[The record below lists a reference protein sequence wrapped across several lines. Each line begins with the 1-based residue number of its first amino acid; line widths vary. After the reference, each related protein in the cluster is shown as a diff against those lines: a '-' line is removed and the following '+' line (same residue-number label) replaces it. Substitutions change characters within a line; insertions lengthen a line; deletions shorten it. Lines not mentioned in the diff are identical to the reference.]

1 MRSGGVARF
10 LLGVLISLSFWPS
23 ILVSQTVELSPTRP
37 LAEASVRHGPP
48 ASGITRSVL
57 GNLPLQFEE
66 NQGQADRRARFL
78 ARGPGYTLFLNSD
91 GLALNLQHKAN
102 SPGQWVSM
110 HLLGAQ
116 AAEILGR
123 ERTATQTNYYLGKDP
138 RDWHLD
144 VPSYHEVAYSGVYD
158 GIDLIYHGNGS
169 QLEYD
174 FVVAPEADP
183 AQIRMTFD
191 GLVPSLR
198 DGDLSFTGT
207 RGLSI
212 GGLKAYQVI
221 HGVRKPV
228 GASWLLSKNQASI
241 QIGPYDH
248 REQLVI
254 DPVFFYG
261 SYIGGGS
268 SDAAVSI
275 VPASKPGFFYVA
287 LSTTSPNITEPTSE
301 STQNPNTTGTDT
313 LILGLDTTGSNGPP
327 SAFPPYNQTAET
339 GPTVVVGS
347 VTYLGGTTGITVPT
361 GMVADSHSNLYITG
375 TTTNGA
381 DFPQLGSQVC
391 SQACNGY
398 TAKFSTSIAG
408 SPATATL
415 TPQYSFGL
423 PAEPTAIAVDTS
435 GNSYLTGS
443 ASTDS
448 GSQKLTIPSKDSA
461 FQAENAL
468 GTALNSGTH
477 AFLLELG
484 SDGTTAF
491 ASYIGGSGSDKANA
505 IALSGSTVYITG
517 QTTSTNFPTA
527 EGAYQTAYGGDP
539 DDAFV
544 FAATNLS
551 TSPARVFSTYLGGS
565 NNDIAYSIG
574 LAPSGNVVVAGST
587 DSSQNCPLQPSKCPA
602 VWTPFPVEGSPE
614 FIALKLPAT
623 GTAEGSGGELLSIGV
638 PPSKPAAQV
647 PLPTAVPDG
656 SQDAF
661 VTSLSGDGTQ
671 LVFTDFLG
679 GDGLSATSTSAQALA
694 VDNIGA
700 IYVTG
705 WSSATDYI
713 DSKGGLVQPFLNGNA
728 IEDIRSGSPV
738 DINGYSQV
746 GGNYSSIR
754 NIFFGQLDPS
764 GKYLLEATLAG
775 GTGTDQPNG
784 ITLSEFVPPAGSG
797 AALKTAGIVSIV
809 GWTTPAGGTNTDQGN
824 DPTLFASAAE
834 STLENINP
842 TGPAKSVVDDK
853 TGFLVQEG
861 IAGYCDMKLMNQS
874 GPSLTFT
881 GHCITGTQMGFALV
895 SYTGSNVASP
905 PDCGSNVANP
915 WVCPFQITV
924 QSGALTGTVNVDTS
938 GLVGKTNVTIS
949 FAFEPYG
956 AIPGT
961 GNCTANDQGLSGCSI
976 QTTGGGAGTLF
987 NVTPGALSVALS
999 CSVLGTPCD
1008 AHNTVLVG
1016 QPVTL
1021 NAIVT
1026 NGVPNTVKWSL
1037 SGGTGTFGSD
1047 PSTPSTS
1054 IVFTPGGI
1062 GGQVVVKATPVVDLS
1077 VSNTINLNTLAPT
1090 IVSFASSGPFAYG
1103 QTNITVNVTSS
1114 ANAASPTGDVKY
1126 QVKEVNAP
1134 SITGT
1139 SHLINGSA
1147 SIPLPKL
1154 GAGSYSITVSYPG
1167 DSANFLANSS
1177 NSLNFTVNQAPLTV
1191 TATSPPPII
1200 YGQPIPALT
1209 YTITGFVNGDTN
1221 SVITGTAVLT
1231 TTATSTSQP
1240 GDYPITFST
1249 KTLAATNYSFNYVDG
1264 TLTITPVGAAP
1275 PPIISPAGG
1284 SYTSTQTATISDSL
1298 AGAKL
1303 YYTTDGTEP
1312 TTASTLYAG
1321 PIAINASVTIRAI
1334 AVASGYKNSAT
1345 SNATFNLSA
1354 PTLSATSI
1362 SFGNIVQG
1370 TLSDTE
1376 TIVFSNSGVNSLG
1389 ALTLKLGGADPS
1401 EFALS
1406 SGTTC
1411 GASVAANSSCS
1422 VAVTFTPASL
1432 GARSATLAI
1441 SYAGIGSPETVN
1453 LGGVGVSPLSII
1465 SSVTEL
1471 VAGTTFEFT
1480 SSAPAVWTA
1489 SAGTMSSSGF
1499 FTAPNPPPT
1508 PAQVTVTA
1516 TSTVNPQI
1524 FVTTQVTIV
1533 PVPAIIVPTTNTLP
1547 AGGSITIPIS
1557 ITAGTGIAG
1566 ESMTLACT
1574 PATLP
1579 TGVSCS
1585 FTPNPV
1591 INSGGATVTL
1601 QLFSN
1606 NLNANLPMRGNPW
1619 NEYPIDGSAI
1629 VIAGCIFLI
1638 GCKKN
1643 HGGEKMMLV
1652 ASALAFATLMSL
1664 AACGTGG
1671 SFHSNA
1677 SSGGHVTGTY
1687 TINITASGATPG
1699 AADFN
1704 QTLTTVPLKVTLQ

>member
-1 MRSGGVARF
+1 MRSGGIARF
-10 LLGVLISLSFWPS
+10 LPGVLISLSFWPCTS
-23 ILVSQTVELSPTRP
+23 VSQTVELSPRRP
-37 LAEASVRHGPP
+37 LAEASARYRPS
-48 ASGITRSVL
+48 ASGISRSVL
-57 GNLPLQFEE
+57 RNLPLQFEE
-66 NQGQADRRARFL
+66 NKGQAGRRARFL
-78 ARGPGYTLFLNSD
+78 ARGAGYTLLLNDD
-91 GLALNLQHKAN
+91 GLALNLHHQAN

-110 HLLGAQ
+110 HLLGAH
-116 AAEILGR
+116 AAEIRGR

-138 RDWHLD
+138 RDWHLN
-144 VPSYHEVAYSGVYD
+144 VTSYQEVAYTEAYD
-158 GIDLIYHGNGS
+158 GVDLIYHGNGS

-183 AQIRMTFD
+183 AQIRMAFD

-198 DGDLSFTGT
+198 NGDLSFTGAS
-207 RGLSI
+207 GFSV

-221 HGVRKPV
+221 HGVMKPV
-228 GASWLLSKNQASI
+228 EVSWLLSKNEASI
-241 QIGPYDH
+241 HLGPYDH

-261 SYIGGGS
+261 AYVGGGS

-287 LSTTSPNITEPTSE
+287 LSTSSPYITEPTSE
-301 STQNPNTTGTDT
+301 SSTPNPNTTGTDT
-313 LILGLDTTGSNGPP
+313 LILGLDTTDSNGPP
-327 SAFPPYNQTAET
+327 SAVFDPNSPYNQAIAPN
-339 GPTVVVGS
+339 PTVVVKS

-361 GMVADSHSNLYITG
+361 GMVADSNSNLYITG

-408 SPATATL
+408 SPATAKLTL
-415 TPQYSFGL
+415 QYSFGL
-423 PAEPTAIAVDTS
+423 PAKPTAIAVDAS

-443 ASTDS
+443 ATTDS
-448 GSQKLTIPSKDSA
+448 GSQRLTIPSKDSA

-468 GTALNSGTH
+468 GTALDSGTH
-477 AFLLELG
+477 AFLLELA

-491 ASYIGGSGSDKANA
+491 ASYIGGSGSDQANA
-505 IALSGSTVYITG
+505 IALSSSTVYIAG
-517 QTTSTNFPTA
+517 QTSSTNFPTA
-527 EGAYQTAYGGDP
+527 QGTYQTAYGGGP

-544 FAATNLS
+544 FAAAGLS
-551 TSPARVFSTYLGGS
+551 TTSPARVFSTYLGGS
-565 NNDIAYSIG
+565 NNDIAFSIG

-587 DSSQNCPLQPSKCPA
+587 DSSQSCPLQTCPA
-602 VWTPFPVEGSPE
+602 VWNPFPVESSPE
-614 FIALKLPAT
+614 FFALKLPT
-623 GTAEGSGGELLSIGV
+623 SGTLGDLNIGV
-638 PPSKPAAQV
+638 PPYAPATKV

-656 SQDAF
+656 SEDAF

-679 GDGLSATSTSAQALA
+679 GDGSSATSTSAQALA

-705 WSSATDYI
+705 SSSAWQQTQKD
-713 DSKGGLVQPFLNGNA
+713 PFPA
-728 IEDIRSGSPV
+728 PPYTAFMSGSAV
-738 DINGYSQV
+738 EDL
-746 GGNYSSIR
+746 SSRIQR
-754 NIFFGQLDPS
+754 DAGTSNVFFGQIDPS

-775 GTGTDQPNG
+775 GSGTDQPTG
-784 ITLSEFVPPAGSG
+784 ITISGPEFTTP
-797 AALKTAGIVSIV
+797 GIVSIV
-809 GWTTPAGGTNTDQGN
+809 GGTLPAASQDPN
-824 DPTLFASAAE
+824 DPNATVFIPDLFETAGE
-834 STLENINP
+834 STLDPVRPDAPTKTNP
-842 TGPAKSVVDDK
+842 HDPNK
-853 TGFLVQEG
+853 TGFFVQEG

-874 GPSLTFT
+874 GTKLTFT
-881 GHCITGTQMGFALV
+881 GQCITGTQKGFALV
-895 SYTGSNVASP
+895 SYAGPNVAIP
-905 PDCGSNVANP
+905 ADCLPDMANP
-915 WVCPFQITV
+915 WVCPFPINVDV
-924 QSGALTGTVNVDTS
+924 QSDVLAGSVTVDTS
-938 GLVGKTNVTIS
+938 GLVGNTNIAIS

-956 AIPGT
+956 AIGGT
-961 GNCTANDQGLSGCSI
+961 GTCQIQDQGMGSGLSGCSI
-976 QTTGGGAGTLF
+976 QTTGGGDGTLF
-987 NVTPGALSVALS
+987 KVTSGALNVALS

-1008 AHNTVLVG
+1008 AQNTVLVG

-1021 NAIVT
+1021 NATVS
-1026 NGVPNTVKWSL
+1026 NGVPDTVNWS
-1037 SGGTGTFGSD
+1037 GNGTFTG
-1047 PSTPSTS
+1047 PNPSTS
-1054 IVFTPGGI
+1054 IMFTPFGPGGHVI
-1062 GGQVVVKATPVVDLS
+1062 VKATSVVDPS
-1077 VSNTINLNTLAPT
+1077 VSKTIDLKALEPT
-1090 IVSFASSGPFAYG
+1090 TVSFPTSGPFTYG
-1103 QTNITVNVTSS
+1103 QTNITVNVSS
-1114 ANAASPTGDVKY
+1114 STNSASPTSNVMY
-1126 QVKEVNAP
+1126 QVDGGSNVTLP
-1134 SITGT
+1134 LS
-1139 SHLINGSA
+1139 NGSA
-1147 SIPLPKL
+1147 SIDLHTL
-1154 GAGSYSITVSYPG
+1154 AAGGHTITVSYPG

-1177 NSLNFTVNQAPLTV
+1177 NTLNFTVNQSPLTV
-1191 TATSPPPII
+1191 TATSPSPIA
-1200 YGQPIPALT
+1200 YGQPIPSLT
-1209 YTITGFVNGDTN
+1209 YTITGFVNGDTS
-1221 SVITGTAVLT
+1221 SVITGSAVLT

-1264 TLTITPVGAAP
+1264 TLTITAVGAAP

-1284 SYTSTQTATISDSL
+1284 SYTSTQTATITDSL

-1303 YYTTDGTEP
+1303 YYTTDGTQP
-1312 TTASTLYAG
+1312 TAASTPYAG
-1321 PIAINASVTIRAI
+1321 PIAVNASVTIRAI
-1334 AVASGYKNSAT
+1334 AVASGYKDSAT
-1345 SNATFNLSA
+1345 SRASFNLLA

-1362 SFGNIVQG
+1362 SFGNIVQE

-1376 TIVFSNSGVNSLG
+1376 TIMFTNPGANTLG
-1389 ALTLKLGGADPS
+1389 GLILALGGANAS

-1411 GASVAANSSCS
+1411 GTSLAGNSSCS

-1432 GARSATLAI
+1432 GARNATLAI
-1441 SYAGIGSPETVN
+1441 GYAGIGSPQTVN
-1453 LGGVGVSPLSII
+1453 LGGVGISPLSIT
-1465 SSVTEL
+1465 SNATQL
-1471 VAGTTFEFT
+1471 VAGTTFQFT
-1480 SSAPAVWTA
+1480 ASAPAVWSA
-1489 SAGTMSSSGF
+1489 SAGTISSSGF

-1508 PAQVTVTA
+1508 PAQITVTA
-1516 TSTVNPQI
+1516 TSTVNPQF
-1524 FVTTQVTIV
+1524 FVTTQITIV
-1533 PVPAIIVPTTNTLP
+1533 PAPAIIVPATNTLP

-1591 INSGGATVTL
+1591 INTGGAAVTL

-1606 NLNANLPMRGNPW
+1606 NLNANLPTRGNPW
-1619 NEYPIDGSAI
+1619 EKHPLDGSAI
-1629 VIAGCIFLI
+1629 VITGCIFLI
-1638 GCKKN
+1638 GFKN
-1643 HGGEKMMLV
+1643 HGGKKMMLV
-1652 ASALAFATLMSL
+1652 ASVLAFATLMSL

-1704 QTLTTVPLKVTLQ
+1704 QTLTTIPLKVTLE